1 MSINI
6 TNGRLLWHI
15 AVKRVETMDA
25 ISLPIAYYGGY
36 LIIANSTGCVVI
48 NPQGVVSGVFNYNPK
63 LIPPLAGPFVT
74 RALHRTP
81 KPDRT
86 PIPTDS
92 DGVGVGIGFKNFFF
106 SESESESESRLI
118 FFRSRNRSRKKF
130 YSRYTN

>member
-1 MSINI
+1 MSASIGYVSINI

-81 KPDRT
+81 KPDQNR
-86 PIPTDS
+86 S
-92 DGVGVGIGFKNFFF
+92 QKLFFFGVGAEKNFFRSKNRV
-106 SESESESESRLI
+106 SESKNSTLQGSI
-118 FFRSRNRSRKKF
+118 RNR
-130 YSRYTN
+130 